1 MDHHVYFWLNEE
13 RKNPADRAIFEQ
25 GMAKLF
31 EIPLVAGGRWA
42 IPAKVEIRPVVD
54 QSWDY
59 ALTMQFATLADHNTY
74 QAHAGHQTFINT
86 YKEWWAKVRVSDLA

>member
-25 GMAKLF
+25 GLAELF
-31 EIPLVAGGRWA
+31 EIPLVAGGRRA
-42 IPAKVEIRPVVD
+42 VPAKVEIRPVVD

-59 ALTMQFATLADHNTY
+59 ALTMQFTTLADHEAY
-74 QAHAGHQTFINT
+74 QCHAGHQAFIATF
-86 YKEWWAKVRVSDLA
+86 KEWWAKVRVSDLA